1 MSEWTMQRTKWEA
14 MEQLA
19 DGGVPASAV
28 FDTEDVLND
37 PHLRA
42 RDMIQ
47 TIHHPTRGDWEML
60 APPIHMSDSAVAMT
74 PAPLLGQHTA
84 EVLGER
90 LGLDAAAVGKLAAE
104 GVAGQ
109 WAPPAP

>member
-1 MSEWTMQRTKWEA
+1 MQAEARVDTIRSRAEHADATREAVSGWTMQRKKWEA

-74 PAPLLGQHTA
+74 AAPLLGQH
-84 EVLGER
+84 
-90 LGLDAAAVGKLAAE
+90 AA
-104 GVAGQ
+104 
-109 WAPPAP
+109 